1 MTSGKVRTRVW
12 KLRFECRTP
21 PVIEPLM
28 GWTEGDDTLTQ
39 VELSFPSAESAV
51 AYARRQGLHYIVH
64 GMPQHKPDLRRVKG
78 ATEAERAAVTARR
91 QRLEWVERTLGP
103 EAMRQ
108 GFGPGI
114 DPAARYADPQDV
126 LRDPDL
132 RQAEKREML
141 HRWALD
147 AYLLDLAYSKGEP
160 QSQASRLQE
169 VIDALI
175 DLDQPASEGA
185 GEQRDHERKTA

>member
-1 MTSGKVRTRVW
+1 
-12 KLRFECRTP
+12 
-21 PVIEPLM
+21 M

-51 AYARRQGLHYIVH
+51 AYARRQGLRYSVR
-64 GMPQHKPDLRRVKG
+64 GMPQHRLAPRRVKR
-78 ATEAERAAVTARR
+78 ATEAERAAATARR

-103 EAMRQ
+103 NAMRQ
-108 GFGPGI
+108 GFEPGA

-132 RQAEKREML
+132 GQAEKRKLL

-147 AYLLDLAYSKGEP
+147 AYLLELAYSKGRP
-160 QSQASRLQE
+160 QSEASRLQE

-175 DLDQPASEGA
+175 DLDQPA
-185 GEQRDHERKTA
+185 